1 MFANTARPRLA
12 RGARLQWDVVEGRR
26 LLLVPEGALALN
38 ATAEAVLEL
47 CDGERSVAGIVAEL
61 EARYPG
67 ASLRDDVLELLERV
81 AERGFLVDAG
91 A

>member
-1 MFANTARPRLA
+1 MFADTARPRLA
-12 RGARLQWDVVEGRR
+12 RGARLRWDALEARP

-38 ATAEAVLEL
+38 ATAAAVLAL
-47 CDGERSVAGIVAEL
+47 CDGGRSVAGIVAEL

-67 ASLRDDVLELLERV
+67 ASLRNDVLELLERV

-91 A
+91 T